1 MQHFMVKRFNFG
13 IQMDFQLRK
22 IEPRD
27 NAALSKI
34 IKTSLEDLGYAIP
47 GTVYT
52 DEATNHLYDGFQT
65 KNSVYYV
72 AESNGKL
79 LGGSGIG
86 PIPNQTENYCEL
98 MRMFLSKEARGLGI
112 GKALMDACI
121 AFDKEQAFDL
131 VYIETFEHMPAARKL
146 YERTG
151 FQYVDYSLG
160 DTGHFSCD
168 IKMILQ
174 LK

>member
-1 MQHFMVKRFNFG
+1 MNYK
-13 IQMDFQLRK
+13 IRK

-27 NAALSKI
+27 NASLAQI

-52 DEATNHLYDGFQT
+52 DEATNHLYDGFQGD
-65 KNSVYYV
+65 KSIYFVVEN
-72 AESNGKL
+72 NGII

-86 PIPNQTENYCEL
+86 PIPNQSENFCEL
-98 MRMFLSKEARGLGI
+98 QRMFLSKESRGLGI
-112 GKALMDACI
+112 GRELMEKCVNFA
-121 AFDKEQAFDL
+121 KEQNYDL
-131 VYIETFEHMPAARKL
+131 IYIETFEHMPGARKL

-151 FQYVDYSLG
+151 FKYVDYSLG
-160 DTGHFSCD
+160 NTGHYSCD
-168 IKMILQ
+168 VKMVLP